1 MSGVSVAL
9 KRGSR
14 AFITGFSGS
23 GKTTFALRLC
33 DALPSPLVI
42 VDTKYDPSILAWAK
56 RNNTK
61 IFRSLRRLPN
71 WKTLD
76 RDIVFRPPPELL
88 AHPME
93 IDRWLGGAFQAKYIP
108 SIYID
113 EGYQVGA
120 TANRMGAGVTGLWT
134 RGRARGMRILIGAQR
149 PAWITRFV
157 LTESDA
163 HFVGYLP
170 HVEDRKTMFDVTGRR
185 QLLEQAPMHY
195 FWYSTPRLR
204 EPELLLPLDI
214 DESRDTSF
222 RRSMKPERQRQDRR
236 SVGEWLRDLFAA

>member
-14 AFITGFSGS
+14 VFLTGFSGS
-23 GKTTFALRLC
+23 GKTTFGLRLC
-33 DALPSPLVI
+33 EAMPSPLVI
-42 VDTKYDPSILAWAK
+42 VDTKPSPAIRDWGKANAI
-56 RNNTK
+56 RIT
-61 IFRSLRRLPN
+61 RRPPD
-71 WKTLD
+71 WSKLD
-76 RDIVFRPPPELL
+76 RDIIYRPDADMLSR
-88 AHPME
+88 PMM
-93 IDRWLGGAFQAKYIP
+93 IDAWLGEAFNGKYIP

-120 TANRMGAGVTGLWT
+120 VANKMGKGVTGLFS
-134 RGRARGMRILIGAQR
+134 RGRERGMRVLFGAQR

-157 LTESDA
+157 MTEAD
-163 HFVGYLP
+163 HHIVGFLP
-170 HVEDRKTMFDVTGRR
+170 HDEDRKTMYSVTGKREM
-185 QLLEQAPMHY
+185 LEPMDHDFQ
-195 FWYSTPRLR
+195 FWYSTPGRQ
-204 EPELLLPLDI
+204 PPVLLKPLDI